1 MTYESWFLLFMGM
14 MTAMWL
20 FNMVQWF
27 FYRDRIHSLYSIYML
42 IWIGYFSLRR
52 PSGETAGLSEA
63 AFYFFRVVTSMVAF
77 FVYYDFANV
86 FLNMRENHPKLLRLF
101 RIVQGIYIVYWL
113 GEVVICFMTDYWQR
127 PIHVIINSVVR
138 VASII
143 IAGYV
148 IAVIFKRRDTVARLF
163 ITGTLL
169 LLIGGILALVLG
181 FMFTTTAQVSMWRAS
196 QTYLQI
202 GIVLELIFFS
212 FGLTYRH
219 RQEAVNKALVEQTL
233 EREREQHQREQLES
247 ELAVQKLR
255 QEMNEVRM
263 RALQSQI
270 SPHFLFNSLN
280 SLSSLI
286 ADEPR
291 KAEQF
296 VDEMSTVYRYL
307 LQTSE
312 RELTTLATEIKFI
325 TSYYHLLKT
334 RYGQGFDLTINILN
348 RCTDYLLPPLTL
360 QLLVE
365 NAVKHNVVSADHPLH
380 ICIYTNS
387 DNYTLIVS
395 NNLQRRSRSGVA
407 STQKGLLNITAKYK
421 LLNQPDIQ
429 IIETDEAFTVVVP
442 LITPETIPRQPLPE

>member
-1 MTYESWFLLFMGM
+1 MSYESWFLLFMGM

-20 FNMVQWF
+20 FNMVQWY

-52 PSGETAGLSEA
+52 PSGDTGGLSEA
-63 AFYFFRVVTSMVAF
+63 SFYFFRVVTSMVAF

-101 RIVQGIYIVYWL
+101 RIVQGTYIIYWL

-127 PIHVIINSVVR
+127 PVHVIINAVVR
-138 VASII
+138 IGSILVA
-143 IAGYV
+143 AYV
-148 IAVIFKRRDTVARLF
+148 IMVIFKRRDQVARLF
-163 ITGTLL
+163 ITGTLM
-169 LLIGGILALVLG
+169 LLIGGILALVIG
-181 FMFTTTAQVSMWRAS
+181 FITTTTAQISMWQAS

-219 RQEAVNKALVEQTL
+219 RQEAINKAVIEQTL
-233 EREREQHQREQLES
+233 EREREQHKREQLEA
-247 ELAVQKLR
+247 ELAVQQLR
-255 QEMNEVRM
+255 QEMNEVQM

-312 RELTTLATEIKFI
+312 HELTSLSTEIKFI
-325 TSYYHLLKT
+325 TAYYHLLKT
-334 RYGQGFDLTINILN
+334 RYGQGFDLTIDIPDQCKDCLI
-348 RCTDYLLPPLTL
+348 PPLTL

-365 NAVKHNVVSADHPLH
+365 NAVKHNIVSADCPLH
-380 ICIYTNS
+380 IHIYTDR
-387 DNYTLIVS
+387 DNGTLTVS
-395 NNLQRRSRSGVA
+395 NNLQRRSRKGIA
-407 STQKGLLNITAKYK
+407 STQKGLLNITTKYK
-421 LLNQPDIQ
+421 LLNQPEIKILESGDN
-429 IIETDEAFTVVVP
+429 FKVVVP
-442 LITPETIPRQPLPE
+442 LIRPETLNPAV

>member
-14 MTAMWL
+14 MIAMWL

-52 PSGETAGLSEA
+52 PAGDTAGLSEA

-101 RIVQGIYIVYWL
+101 RTVQGIYIVYWL

-127 PIHVIINSVVR
+127 PIHVIINAVVR
-138 VASII
+138 ILSIFV
-143 IAGYV
+143 AGYV

-163 ITGTLL
+163 ITGTLM
-169 LLIGGILALVLG
+169 LLIGGILALVIG
-181 FMFTTTAQVSMWRAS
+181 FITTTTPEISMWKAS

-219 RQEAVNKALVEQTL
+219 RQEAVNKAVLEQTL
-233 EREREQHQREQLES
+233 DRERDQHQRKQLEA
-247 ELAVQKLR
+247 ELAVQQLR

-286 ADEPR
+286 ADEPQ

-312 RELTTLATEIKFI
+312 RELTTLETEIGFI

-334 RYGQGFDLTINILN
+334 RYGQGFDLTIDIPNKCKN
-348 RCTDYLLPPLTL
+348 CLLPPLTL

-365 NAVKHNVVSADHPLH
+365 NAVKHNIVSADHPLH
-380 ICIYTNS
+380 IRIYS
-387 DNYTLIVS
+387 DSNNGTLTVS
-395 NNLQRRSRSGVA
+395 NNLQRRSSSGIT

-429 IIETDEAFTVVVP
+429 ILETDKEFTVVVP
-442 LITPETIPRQPLPE
+442 LIRPQPA